1 MPDATANVKA
11 KVTARNIARP
21 AKGSMLK
28 SLRRASKARR
38 ANVTNLH
45 IPVLTNKVKAYSL
58 KAK

>member
-28 SLRRASKARR
+28 SIRRVKAHRV
-38 ANVTNLH
+38 NVTNLH